1 MAERENWGSR
11 IGFVLA
17 ISGAAI
23 GLGNVWKFPYVA
35 GMNGG
40 GAFVLMYIFCIA
52 LCGLPLLIGELVLG
66 RRTGKNP
73 VAAFGMLEDKN
84 RHFSESSSVLFLVAA
99 ICMVLAGRS
108 SLGALALLAAMLLL
122 YFGFAAV
129 GVTAVVV
136 SALILSYYSVIGGW
150 IFEYACQSFAGKLNF
165 SDVAAADQVFGNFIT
180 QPMRI
185 TIWHFLFLL
194 AASAMIWLGI
204 RKGIERWSKFL
215 MPTMVV
221 LFLILIIRGLTLPG
235 ALDGVSF
242 FLTPDFGKLT
252 PAIFLEALGHSFYT
266 LSLGMGITITYGSYL
281 KKSENLYYSA
291 LMVVFFDTLFALL
304 AGLAIFPAVF
314 AMGFQP
320 DAGPSLIFKVLPAA
334 FNSIPG
340 NLGWLW
346 SGIFFLI
353 MLVAAVTSAAALL
366 ECIVSCLIDQTKISR
381 KKAVILTY
389 LVVGCLGILSAMSI
403 NNWNNLPKVHK
414 ILIRL
419 FGKDCIP
426 GNWFDLLDFLT
437 TYFMVPLSGLF
448 TVLFIGWVWGIGR
461 AGDELRQGIDNYSD
475 CSLWNLFWYGLT
487 KKDKYLV
494 LSSRGI
500 TPITLWT
507 FTVKW
512 ISPIIIAAIFIF
524 TLNKIGLLAVP
535 EQFLILTDSLKKL
548 YYTVF

>member
-23 GLGNVWKFPYVA
+23 GLGNVWKFPYVT

-40 GAFVLMYIFCIA
+40 GAFVLMYILCIA
-52 LCGLPLLIGELVLG
+52 MCGLPLLIGELVLG

-73 VAAFGMLEDKN
+73 VAAFAMLEDKK
-84 RHFSESSSVLFLVAA
+84 RSFSEKSSVLFLIAA
-99 ICMVLAGRS
+99 ICMVLAGKS
-108 SLGALALLAAMLLL
+108 SLGALALLAAMMLL

-129 GVTAVVV
+129 GATAVII

-150 IFEYACQSFAGKLNF
+150 IFEYACQAFSGKLNF
-165 SDVAAADQVFGNFIT
+165 SDVTAADQIFGNFIT
-180 QPMRI
+180 QPVRV

-194 AASAMIWLGI
+194 VASAMIWLGI
-204 RKGIERWSKFL
+204 RKGIERWSKLL

-235 ALDGVSF
+235 AMDGVSF
-242 FLTPDFGKLT
+242 FLKPDFGKLT

-281 KKSENLYYSA
+281 KKNENLYYSA

-346 SGIFFLI
+346 SGVFFLI

-366 ECIVSCLIDQTKISR
+366 ECIVSCLIDQAKFSR
-381 KKAVILTY
+381 KKAVVLTY
-389 LVVGCLGILSAMSI
+389 LVVGGLGILPAMSVT
-403 NNWNNLPKVHK
+403 NWENLPKLHK
-414 ILIRL
+414 LLIRI
-419 FGKDCIP
+419 FGKDYIP
-426 GNWFDLLDFLT
+426 GNWFDLLDFMT

-461 AGDELRQGIDNYSD
+461 AGEELRHGIDNYSD
-475 CSLWNLFWYGLT
+475 CSLWNLLCYGIT
-487 KKDKYLV
+487 GKDKYLV
-494 LSSRGI
+494 LSSRGV
-500 TPITLWT
+500 TPINLWT
-507 FTVKW
+507 LTVKW
-512 ISPIIIAAIFIF
+512 LSPVIIAAIFIF
-524 TLNKIGLLAVP
+524 TLNKIGLLTMP
-535 EQFLILTDSLKKL
+535 EQLSVLTDYLKQL
-548 YYTVF
+548 FR